1 MSAFSMRL
9 FTLGVL
15 RHGAMHSA
23 VPGALYRAM
32 NLMLRCLLCL
42 GLACAALSV
51 EAHTL
56 SESLSSWVVQGNQVQ
71 LQFTVPELE
80 AKRLSASGNDVP
92 PARDV
97 GQYLSEHLHVTAGD
111 TACAMT
117 EPPQALSALSGFMR
131 FELAF
136 ECSGATGMVLRSDA
150 FYDLVPTHTNFAQVD
165 HDGNFSEHLIT
176 NDQRELALDGANGEG
191 DLASAGFFKYVQ
203 MGIMHIFTGI
213 DHMSFM
219 LGLVLISR
227 RVRDLLIVITGFTI
241 GHSLTLALAVTGILR
256 PDGQYIDALVAF
268 TIAMIGAENI
278 GDSLHRPFWVA
289 LGMGGILLLM
299 ALARTLGLGVTLP
312 ALLLIGAAIFGASY
326 LMLTGSARDASRI
339 RLVMTL
345 VFGLIHGFGFASN
358 LLELKLPKER
368 LAELLVGFN
377 VGVEIGQV
385 TVVLTAI
392 GIARLLARVRL
403 AMPRPL
409 FTDLASGFLVAEG
422 FYWFISRSMVW
433 G

>member
-1 MSAFSMRL
+1 
-9 FTLGVL
+9 V
-15 RHGAMHSA
+15 
-23 VPGALYRAM
+23 
-32 NLMLRCLLCL
+32 N
-42 GLACAALSV
+42 
-51 EAHTL
+51 
-56 SESLSSWVVQGNQVQ
+56 
-71 LQFTVPELE
+71 
-80 AKRLSASGNDVP
+80 
-92 PARDV
+92 V
-97 GQYLSEHLHVTAGD
+97 GEE
-111 TACAMT
+111 ACAMT
-117 EPPQALSALSGFMR
+117 ETAQPLSALTGFMR
-131 FELAF
+131 FEFAF
-136 ECSGATGMVLRSDA
+136 QCPAEKGIVLRSDV

-165 HDGNFSEHLIT
+165 HDGTFSEHLIT
-176 NDQRELALDGANGEG
+176 DAQRELPLDGEAGEG

-227 RVRDLLIVITGFTI
+227 RVRDLLVVITGFTI
-241 GHSLTLALAVTGILR
+241 GHSLTLALAVTGALR

-268 TIAMIGAENI
+268 TIAMIGAENL
-278 GDSLHRPFWVA
+278 GDSTHKPFWVA
-289 LGMGGILLLM
+289 LGMGGVLLIM
-299 ALARTLGLGVTLP
+299 ALAREAGLGVTLP
-312 ALLLIGAAIFGASY
+312 SLLLIGAAIFGSSY
-326 LMLTGSARDASRI
+326 LMLTGTARDAGRI

-345 VFGLIHGFGFASN
+345 VFGLIHGFGFAAN

-392 GIARLLARVRL
+392 AIARLLTRAQL

-409 FTDLASGFLVAEG
+409 FTDLASAFLVAEG

>member
-1 MSAFSMRL
+1 MS
-9 FTLGVL
+9 V
-15 RHGAMHSA
+15 
-23 VPGALYRAM
+23 V
-32 NLMLRCLLCL
+32 LRCLLAL
-42 GLACAALSV
+42 SLTCAALSAQ
-51 EAHTL
+51 AHTL
-56 SESLSSWVVQGNQVQ
+56 SESLSSWIIQGNLVQV
-71 LQFTVPELE
+71 QFTVPELE

-92 PARDV
+92 PAREV
-97 GQYLSEHLHVTAGD
+97 GRYLAERLRVNAGEA
-111 TACAMT
+111 TCAMT
-117 EPPQALSALSGFMR
+117 ENAQVLSAVQGFMR
-131 FELAF
+131 FEFGF
-136 ECSGATGMVLRSDA
+136 ECPTSEGLVLRSDV
-150 FYDLVPTHTNFAQVD
+150 FYDLVPTHTNFAQID
-165 HDGNFSEHLIT
+165 HDGTFSEHLIT
-176 NDQRELALDGANGEG
+176 DGQRDLPLDGEEGEG
-191 DLASAGFFKYVQ
+191 DLASAGFFKYVE

-241 GHSLTLALAVTGILR
+241 GHSLTLALAVTGALR

-268 TIAMIGAENI
+268 TIAMIGAENL
-278 GDSLHRPFWVA
+278 GDSTHRPFWVA
-289 LGMGGILLLM
+289 FGMGGILLIM
-299 ALARTLGLGVTLP
+299 ALAREFGLGVTLP
-312 ALLLIGAAIFGASY
+312 SLLLIGAAIFGSSY

-345 VFGLIHGFGFASN
+345 VFGLIHGFGFAAN

-385 TVVLTAI
+385 TVVLVAI
-392 GIARLLARVRL
+392 GIARALMKVQLG
-403 AMPRPL
+403 MPRPL
-409 FTDLASGFLVAEG
+409 FTDLASAFLVAEG

>member
-1 MSAFSMRL
+1 MS
-9 FTLGVL
+9 
-15 RHGAMHSA
+15 
-23 VPGALYRAM
+23 
-32 NLMLRCLLCL
+32 LMPRCLLCL
-42 GLACAALSV
+42 SLVFAALSAQ
-51 EAHTL
+51 AHTL
-56 SESLSSWVVQGNQVQ
+56 SESLSSWIIQGNLVQ

-80 AKRLSASGNDVP
+80 AKRLSASGNDLP
-92 PARDV
+92 PTREV
-97 GQYLSEHLHVTAGD
+97 GQYLSERLHVSAGAA
-111 TACAMT
+111 TCAMT
-117 EPPQALSALSGFMR
+117 EAAQPLSALTGFLR
-131 FELAF
+131 FEFAF
-136 ECSGATGMVLRSDA
+136 ECPTNEGIVLHSDV
-150 FYDLVPTHTNFAQVD
+150 FYDLVPTHTNFAQID
-165 HDGNFSEHLIT
+165 HDGTFSEHLIT
-176 NDQRELALDGANGEG
+176 DSQRELPLDGEEGEG
-191 DLASAGFFKYVQ
+191 DLASAGFFKYVE

-241 GHSLTLALAVTGILR
+241 GHSLTLALAVTGALR

-268 TIAMIGAENI
+268 TIAMIGAENL
-278 GDSLHRPFWVA
+278 GDSTHRPFWVA
-289 LGMGGILLLM
+289 FGMGGILLVM
-299 ALARTLGLGVTLP
+299 ALAREVGLGVTLP
-312 ALLLIGAAIFGASY
+312 TLLLIGSAIFGSSY
-326 LMLTGSARDASRI
+326 LMLTGTARDASRI

-345 VFGLIHGFGFASN
+345 VFGLIHGFGFAAN

-385 TVVLTAI
+385 TVVLVAI
-392 GIARLLARVRL
+392 GVARLLARVQL